1 MRIFVAFISIILSV
15 VFISLAFAELAK
27 TLFLMANWYPNNI
40 ERKWKKK
47 MVWTWF
53 FAFVGEMRFFLSA
66 AGVKAER
73 SAIDHNPIILAK
85 HGASF
90 SRLRNYVILIR
101 FFWIIGHNIGNFIM
115 IPPSWLRTIHDK
127 RPAWIQSDQD
137 KKYRPLKKQVSQLI
151 YFGFGETKKDGF
163 VPKFPRFS
171 VVVFSHKTT
180 NP

>member
-1 MRIFVAFISIILSV
+1 MVKFNFPQRNILKFSPSQFYKIRIFVAFISIILSV
-15 VFISLAFAELAK
+15 VSISLAFAELAK

-47 MVWTWF
+47 MTWTWF

-85 HGASF
+85 HGASC
-90 SRLRNYVILIR
+90 SKLRNYVILIR

-115 IPPSWLRTIHDK
+115 IPPSWLRTIHD
-127 RPAWIQSDQD
+127 
-137 KKYRPLKKQVSQLI
+137 
-151 YFGFGETKKDGF
+151 
-163 VPKFPRFS
+163 
-171 VVVFSHKTT
+171 
-180 NP
+180 